1 MSMGDPFQVGG
12 TANETLMGAAETF
25 YKPDMDPTELSEV
38 VSQVLMAGVDRDIL
52 SGWGGIVY
60 TL

>member
-1 MSMGDPFQVGG
+1 MSKGDPFQVGG
-12 TANETLMGAAETF
+12 TASETLMGAAETF
-25 YKPDMDPTELSEV
+25 YKENMGPAELSEV
-38 VSQVLMAGVDRDIL
+38 VAQVLVSGIDRDIL

>member
-1 MSMGDPFQVGG
+1 M
-12 TANETLMGAAETF
+12 MGACESF
-25 YKPDMDPTELSEV
+25 YKPDLVPEELEEIVGEV
-38 VSQVLMAGVDRDIL
+38 LLSGCDRDIL